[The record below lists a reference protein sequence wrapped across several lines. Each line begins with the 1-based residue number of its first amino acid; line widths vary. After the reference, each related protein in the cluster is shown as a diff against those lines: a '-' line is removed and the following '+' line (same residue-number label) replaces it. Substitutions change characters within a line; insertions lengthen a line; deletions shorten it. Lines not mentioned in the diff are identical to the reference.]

1 MTAAAAGQRPPRI
14 SLGTWVTALA
24 GLLVLTTAGML
35 ALAVLSHQEFNS
47 LVSLAVGVPSGI
59 VGLLAAQR
67 QPRNPLGWLLIAVA
81 LCLTVGTDGPD
92 YAILRYSLGYHLPFG
107 VPAVWADQIWGPGLE
122 LLGLVVLL
130 FPDGKLSSAWWRG
143 ALWAYTGLYLLGI
156 VILIVATAQAVT
168 GHHISL
174 DSNGSLIAMNHPPA
188 WYSAI
193 SGPQSVLLLLLIVA
207 FVARQALSWRRSSG
221 ERRQQLKWLASGA
234 VVTIACALLTTSGS
248 GTSTSFSVW
257 HLLAA
262 LPWFGFAALPL
273 SIGVGILKYRLYDID
288 RIISRTLAYALVTG
302 LLVGVYAGL
311 VLLATQVLG
320 FASTWAVAA
329 STLAAAALFAPVRR
343 RVQRVVDRRFNRARY
358 DSDTIVA
365 AFSDRLKDAV
375 DLAAVRA
382 DLINVSH
389 QALEPVHVSVW
400 ISGGNR

>member
-1 MTAAAAGQRPPRI
+1 
-14 SLGTWVTALA
+14 VTALA
-24 GLLVLTTAGML
+24 GLLALTTAAML

-59 VGLLAAQR
+59 VGLLVARR
-67 QPRNPLGWLLIAVA
+67 QPRNPLGWLLIAIA
-81 LCLTVGTDGPD
+81 LCLMVGTDGSN
-92 YAILRYSLGYHLPFG
+92 YAILRYRLGYHLPLG

-143 ALWAYTGLYLLGI
+143 ALWAYTGLYALGV
-156 VILIVATAQAVT
+156 VILIVATAQALS
-168 GHHISL
+168 GHPVSI
-174 DSNGSLIAMNHPPA
+174 DSNGSLVAMDHPPA

-193 SGPQSVLLLLLIVA
+193 SGPQSVLMLLLIVT

-234 VVTIACALLTTSGS
+234 IVTVACALLATSGS
-248 GTSTSFSVW
+248 GTSFSVW

-262 LPWFGFAALPL
+262 LPWFGFAALPVC
-273 SIGVGILKYRLYDID
+273 IGVGILKYRLYDID

-320 FASTWAVAA
+320 FASTWAVAG
-329 STLAAAALFAPVRR
+329 STLAAAALFTPLRR
-343 RVQRVVDRRFNRARY
+343 RLQWLVDRRFNRARY
-358 DSDTIVA
+358 DADRMVD
-365 AFSDRLKDAV
+365 AFASRLQDAV
-375 DLAAVRA
+375 DLDTVRA
-382 DLINVSH
+382 DLAAVVRG
-389 QALEPVHVSVW
+389 ALEPAQVSVW
-400 ISGGNR
+400 ISGGGP